1 MSNPRRFISCS
12 KGHRDKTLKLPR
24 SCADQRQGT
33 IFRDLASGLLSL
45 HDRTVEHRG
54 KRVVDGRILL
64 VEGDVVLGAVLAEVL
79 RHSGYEVIFVRTL
92 QGKVEHFDSLS
103 AVILYIDT
111 TSPEKELVWLGMLQP
126 SYESMAIVLMGLEV
140 RQELFHR
147 LRLHLGPQQINA
159 LIRVQKPFRNEE
171 LLAAVRQ
178 AQEISLP
185 GQAKGR

>member
-1 MSNPRRFISCS
+1 VN
-12 KGHRDKTLKLPR
+12 
-24 SCADQRQGT
+24 
-33 IFRDLASGLLSL
+33 
-45 HDRTVEHRG
+45 
-54 KRVVDGRILL
+54 GRILL
-64 VEGDVVLGAVLAEVL
+64 VEADVVLGAVLAEVL

-92 QGKVEHFDSLS
+92 QGKVERFDSLS
-103 AVILYIDT
+103 AVILDIDT

-147 LRLHLGPQQINA
+147 LRSHLGPQQINA